1 MPQATARV
9 FARVMDWADPAG
21 TPADGTEKIRLE
33 WTLLDGGR
41 EKGKS
46 IFTLTLTTKN
56 RLANDLTEAL
66 VDMLNTKFPS
76 ANFRERDVILW
87 GA

>member
-9 FARVMDWADPAG
+9 FARVMDWADPVG
-21 TPADGTEKIRLE
+21 TPADGMERVRVE

-41 EKGKS
+41 QKGKH
-46 IFTLTLTTKN
+46 IAVYEIKTKN
-56 RLANDLTEAL
+56 RLASDLTESL
-66 VDMLNTKFPS
+66 VEHLNGLFPS
-76 ANFRERDVILW
+76 ANYSDRDIVLW